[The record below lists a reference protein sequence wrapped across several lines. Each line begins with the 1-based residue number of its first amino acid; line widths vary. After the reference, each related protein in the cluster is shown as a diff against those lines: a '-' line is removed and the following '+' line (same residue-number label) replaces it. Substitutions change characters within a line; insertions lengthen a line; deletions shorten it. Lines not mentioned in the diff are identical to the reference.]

1 MCVGRGASKR
11 CPHFVPGVEDHI
23 LEAKAA
29 ADEQD
34 SEVLS
39 VLLPEDGMNPVALGS
54 DGTW

>member
-1 MCVGRGASKR
+1 M
-11 CPHFVPGVEDHI
+11 PGVEDHI